1 MTDLALPL
9 GWIGVVALAADGA
22 ALASIWLS
30 RAHGSKAKIVWTVI
44 TLLLPLLG
52 AAAWFA
58 LGRERRRVR

>member
-9 GWIGVVALAADGA
+9 GWIGVVALALDGA

-30 RAHGSKAKIVWTVI
+30 RAHSAKAKTVWTVI
-44 TLLLPLLG
+44 TVLIPLLG
-52 AAAWFA
+52 AAAWFV